1 MKKSKKI
8 NVIMYHYV
16 RPIKN
21 SKFPKIKGLEVSGFK
36 KQLDYLSKNFQFV
49 TAEQL
54 IAYSL
59 GEDNLPNNSC
69 YLTFD
74 DGFKD
79 HINYVMPELL
89 TRNIQGSF
97 FLTSQAIEKKE
108 LLEVH
113 AIHFILAASNNI
125 DKILLDVNNKCLD
138 LGLAKSELDFFYK
151 IYAVPTHYAN
161 GSFDDTK
168 TVYVKRMLQVLLPK
182 KIRSK
187 IKYAYI

>member
-69 YLTFD
+69 
-74 DGFKD
+74 
-79 HINYVMPELL
+79 
-89 TRNIQGSF
+89 NI
-97 FLTSQAIEKKE
+97 
-108 LLEVH
+108 
-113 AIHFILAASNNI
+113 
-125 DKILLDVNNKCLD
+125 C
-138 LGLAKSELDFFYK
+138 
-151 IYAVPTHYAN
+151 
-161 GSFDDTK
+161 
-168 TVYVKRMLQVLLPK
+168 
-182 KIRSK
+182 
-187 IKYAYI
+187 